1 MPITLVDTP
10 GAVNANT
17 WASLAEYKSYIETR
31 RPQLAWFATAL
42 GTTID
47 EQLKIDL
54 IQACRLVNVSFDW
67 TGQIADDVQVLMWP
81 RLGMKDRAN
90 RAILSTVN
98 PADLK
103 LAQCEMAVQLHS
115 DETDLLSDDEVEKG
129 GIKSV
134 KAGSVEVEFQDRDV
148 SSPEGMDTWI
158 RQNGSEFSYLS
169 DSIPAIVRRLLVPS
183 WYRES
188 ENGLSGNRDFIF
200 EVM

>member
-17 WASLAEYKSYIETR
+17 WTSLSEYKSYIETR
-31 RPQLAWFATAL
+31 RPQLVWFATAL
-42 GTTID
+42 TGTTLD

-54 IQACRLVNVSFDW
+54 IQAQRLINVSFDW
-67 TGQIADDVQVLMWP
+67 TGSIASETQNLMWP
-81 RLGMKDRAN
+81 RLGMKDRAG

-98 PADLK
+98 PEDLK
-103 LAQCEMAVQLHS
+103 LAQCEMGVQLHS

-129 GIKSV
+129 GIAKV

-148 SSPEGMDTWI
+148 SSEEGANIWI
-158 RQNGSEFSYLS
+158 RQSGSAFNYLS

-183 WYRES
+183 WYKEV
-188 ENGLSGNRDFIF
+188 ENGLSKGFMF